1 MQEIEFTSM
10 ALLYLLARY
19 RQYNS
24 FDEMLDR
31 AFFMGKALVLLM
43 LYMTDTAVALRWAV
57 VAAREC
63 KLLLELPKLWHII
76 RLCLLCSV
84 LLSHQE
90 AGVFGRCRVP
100 PPHGRRLGL

>member
-57 VAAREC
+57 IAAREC
-63 KLLLELPKLWHII
+63 
-76 RLCLLCSV
+76 
-84 LLSHQE
+84 
-90 AGVFGRCRVP
+90 
-100 PPHGRRLGL
+100 